1 MKKTFTLALVLSFF
15 SSAFSQISLLL
26 SDMPS
31 ATQTQ
36 RIAIDTFPL
45 PAVNFGN
52 KGANQTYDFSNLTLF
67 KYDTIEYRTP
77 TSGQTTICPNADVAT
92 TLDGVN
98 FILTNNDPGNN
109 KLTLEGFQG
118 LISGNVLGAEYS
130 TKPDLIR
137 FPATYQTNFAGTGY
151 LQKSVQGIQVGQ
163 PLATTVELTINTS
176 AYSDTIDGW
185 GTVKTPLGTYDCLR
199 KKRIETTTTTIR
211 ALIFGN
217 WSVISNSTSTTTRYS
232 YLTKEAKGSV
242 INFNYDTANV
252 LQSVSWSM
260 VPPTAPV
267 ADFGANNSSGGLVV
281 FTDSTHG
288 HPDTYSWN
296 FGDGSAT
303 SSATN
308 PNHIYSANGAYYV
321 CLTVSNAGGSNTYC
335 DSVHVTGISAANSA
349 PSAVDDN
356 ESVLQPSPLT
366 VNVGLNDVDPNGD
379 NFCVTEVYG
388 NPAFSIAPTGNC
400 TSVLY
405 TPDSTFTGNASC
417 YYVICDNGSP
427 VLCDTGILVVTS
439 NANPALLPVADLSW
453 NGLWCNGVLI
463 NNNSTQSSSAT
474 VTIHP
479 LTGTD
484 ADSIY
489 NITDT
494 IHYFSSTPSD
504 ASLSIQICLTATN
517 QFGTSTKCDT
527 AEFYCEGINETML
540 AGISLYPN
548 PANNV
553 LSVDMS
559 RNQDEITRSYAAIEI
574 YNALGEKVKTLNR
587 KGDGKLI
594 AIPVADLP
602 NGIFVATL
610 LDVTGTRKTLGRFT
624 KQ

>member
-1 MKKTFTLALVLSFF
+1 MKKTFTLAIILSLF

-26 SDMPS
+26 SDMPT

-45 PAVNFGN
+45 PAINFGN

-92 TLDGVN
+92 TLDGIN

-137 FPATYQTNFAGTGY
+137 FPANYQTNFSGTGY
-151 LQKSVQGIQVGQ
+151 LQKSVPGNQVGQ
-163 PLATTVELTINTS
+163 PLVTTIELTINTS

-211 ALIFGN
+211 ALFLGN
-217 WSVISNSTSTTTRYS
+217 WSTVSNSTSTTTRYS
-232 YLTKEAKGSV
+232 YFTKEAKGSV

-260 VPPTAPV
+260 IPPTAPV
-267 ADFGANNSSGGLVV
+267 ANFGANNTSGGLVV
-281 FTDSTHG
+281 FSDSTHG

-303 SSATN
+303 SSAAS
-308 PNHIYSANGAYYV
+308 PNHVYTANGAYYV

-349 PSAVDDN
+349 PNAANDN
-356 ESVLQPSPLT
+356 ETVLQPNPLT
-366 VNVGLNDVDPNGD
+366 VNVGLNDIDPDGD
-379 NFCVTEVYG
+379 NFCVTLVYG
-388 NPAFSIAPTGNC
+388 SPAFTIAPTGNC

-405 TPDSTFTGNASC
+405 TPDSTFTGQDSC

-439 NANPALLPVADLSW
+439 NANPALLPVADFNW
-453 NGLWCNGVLI
+453 NALYCNGVLI

-479 LTGTD
+479 LYGIG
-484 ADSIY
+484 ADSTY

-494 IHYFSSTPSD
+494 LHYLGDLMMPF
-504 ASLSIQICLTATN
+504 QICLTATN
-517 QFGTSTKCDT
+517 QYGTGTKCDT
-527 AEFYCEGINETML
+527 AEFYCEGINENLLT
-540 AGISLYPN
+540 GISIYPN
-548 PANNV
+548 PANNL
-553 LSVDMS
+553 LSIDMS
-559 RNQDEITRSYAAIEI
+559 GNQDEITRSYTAIEI
-574 YNALGEKVKTLNR
+574 YDALGEKVKTFNR

-594 AIPVADLP
+594 AISVADLP

-610 LDVTGTRKTLGRFT
+610 IDQTGTRKTLGRFT
-624 KQ
+624 KK